1 MLADA
6 APRADAVTA
15 PRRVRL
21 PKAVLRLASDETLVG
36 QLRAGSDAAFEV
48 LFDRH
53 HGHLLAFCRHMLGSR
68 AEAEDVVQDTF
79 LSAYRD
85 IAGSSKPIVLR
96 PWLYT
101 IARHRCVS
109 ILRARREQPVEA
121 LPERPTSSL
130 AADVA
135 VRDDL
140 RALLADIGRL
150 PEAQRAALVL
160 SELGELSHQEIASV
174 VGCPHQKVRALVFQ
188 AR

>member
-21 PKAVLRLASDETLVG
+21 PKAVLRLGSDETLVG

-85 IAGSSKPIVLR
+85 
-96 PWLYT
+96 
-101 IARHRCVS
+101 
-109 ILRARREQPVEA
+109 
-121 LPERPTSSL
+121 
-130 AADVA
+130 
-135 VRDDL
+135 
-140 RALLADIGRL
+140 
-150 PEAQRAALVL
+150 AQRAALVL
-160 SELGELSHQEIASV
+160 SSWASS
-174 VGCPHQKVRALVFQ
+174 PIRRSRAWSA
-188 AR
+188 ARTRR